1 MVRKMCLQIF
11 IIFYGCKFSIQIIYF
26 STQDMLLLFIMAL
39 IQNST
44 TEFFTPSSPILFV
57 SSINPYPFLFL
68 ASENSHFSF
77 NAYYINDITFHVK
90 KPILNLP
97 SRASFILL
105 NIMNDVCFKA
115 CCGS

>member
-77 NAYYINDITFHVK
+77 DAYYINDITFHVK

-97 SRASFILL
+97 S
-105 NIMNDVCFKA
+105 
-115 CCGS
+115 